1 MHVIRIQSK
10 KSETESESKFK
21 INSLE
26 QLVIGRRFLFVDSKF
41 FWRMIFFHKFI
52 RMIVFDGGFFFAV
65 QIIIGIDSRCR

>member
-10 KSETESESKFK
+10 KSESESKFE

-52 RMIVFDGGFFFAV
+52 CMIVFDGGFFFAV